1 MGVRDRVVA
10 ACEQHPSTTTPGVSC
25 SVDKLY
31 ADFKSRGIGVSKET
45 LLRYLEH
52 FEDAFLLLAFP
63 LAAESERRRQVNPR
77 KLYLADHGL
86 AHAFNASGGL
96 TPFCP

>member
-10 ACEQHPSTTTPGVSC
+10 ACEQHPSTKTPGVIC